1 MSQDRETPGRF
12 ESPSPLRVA
21 GERRDTG
28 RIFRETVVE
37 VTGGATIPPGSL
49 SAVSAALPDAVRNDG
64 EGAETVPGGR
74 LFPADGWQMRA
85 CVREALGLPGRRIVY
100 SCRAPVPDLT
110 DVNDELMFATDYRF
124 RVGVDDLIRE
134 GCDGWLVSYGD
145 ALPACLDAVDRL
157 LAEGVSIGLIGKA
170 TLDVPDEATLD
181 RLVRAPRVLLVETL
195 ADPFGIG
202 ERLAAWLDARGFVG
216 ALGRIGPAA
225 DGPDGG
231 LATPDAG
238 RIRAALLVLPGPAAG
253 PVGVRALSRKGLRAG
268 AVRCIALPAPD
279 GEPAAE
285 QADLPAPGFLGA
297 LDHRLTAKI
306 GPFRFEVPFAAELA
320 QVRLV
325 GPQAVGIMADGR
337 PILETAANRIDVLG
351 RSLSRIPP
359 GLLQAPALQRLGL
372 ACSLVDLWS
381 PLYAHWL
388 LEGLTR
394 LEAWEAYTRA
404 TGERPTLIIDP
415 DPPRWVRDSLAL
427 MGVAPDDCIQW
438 RGGPVAVERLVVCSR
453 RREQGRVSARALHWV
468 RERLL
473 ATLPPAPSPGPRRI
487 FVTRADSR
495 FRQVM
500 NEDALMAALAPLGFE
515 RVCLSSMPWP
525 EQLRLFRDLEAM
537 VGAHGAGMTN
547 IMFST
552 RRPLVVEL
560 FGQKV
565 SHMNYTVGLGTGCDH
580 RVLCCESEGDDLRV
594 DCAKLR
600 RLIELEPTLAGAPGG
615 RR

>member
-1 MSQDRETPGRF
+1 MNRDRETPGRF
-12 ESPSPLRVA
+12 EWPSPLRVA
-21 GERRDTG
+21 GELRDTG
-28 RIFRETVVE
+28 RIFRETVA
-37 VTGGATIPPGSL
+37 GLADGATRPAASL
-49 SAVSAALPDAVRNDG
+49 LVVSAAFPDSARRDG
-64 EGAETVPGGR
+64 EGAGTVPGGL

-85 CVREALGLPGRRIVY
+85 CVRAVLGLPGRRMVY
-100 SCRAPVPDLT
+100 HCRAPVPDLT

-124 RVGVDDLIRE
+124 QVGVDDLIRE

-145 ALPACLDAVDRL
+145 ALHVCLDVVDQL
-157 LAEGVSIGLIGKA
+157 LAEGISIGLIGKA
-170 TLDVPDEATLD
+170 TLDVPDEATLA

-202 ERLAAWLDARGFVG
+202 ERLVAWLGARGFDG
-216 ALGRIGPAA
+216 ACGRIGPAA
-225 DGPDGG
+225 DGRDGG
-231 LATPDAG
+231 LAVPDAG
-238 RIRAALLVLPGPAAG
+238 PIRAALLALPGPAPG
-253 PVGVRALSRKGLRAG
+253 PVGARALSREGLRAC
-268 AVRCIALPAPD
+268 AVRSIALPAPD

-285 QADLPAPGFLGA
+285 QADLPAPKFLGT
-297 LDHRLTAKI
+297 LDRRLASKI

-320 QVRLV
+320 MVRLV

-351 RSLSRIPP
+351 RSLSRIAP
-359 GLLQAPALQRLGL
+359 GLMQAPAVEHLGL

-394 LEAWEAYTRA
+394 LQAWEAYTRA

-427 MGVAPDDCIQW
+427 MGVDPHDCIEW

-453 RREQGRVSARALHWV
+453 RREQGRVSARALRWV

-473 ATLPPAPSPGPRRI
+473 AKLPPEPSPGPRRI
-487 FVTRADSR
+487 FVTRSDSR
-495 FRQVM
+495 FRQVV

-515 RVCLSSMPWP
+515 RVCLSAMPWP
-525 EQLRLFRDLEAM
+525 EQIRLFRDLEAM

-547 IMFST
+547 ILFST

-580 RVLCCESEGDDLRV
+580 RVLCCAPDGDDLLV
-594 DCAKLR
+594 DCAQLR
-600 RLIELEPTLAGAPGG
+600 RLIGPLSMREGAAGG